1 MAIWA
6 AWSAPLYMSNDL
18 RSISNHSAALLKN
31 SHLIGVNQDP
41 LGVWGLMVAD
51 ARGGQLQAFV
61 KPIEPV
67 RNSCPSFMVVY
78 LNRATLGNRMKVG

>member
-18 RSISNHSAALLKN
+18 RLIGQRSAALLKN
-31 SHLIGVNQDP
+31 EHLIGVNQDP
-41 LGVWGLMVAD
+41 LGVWALMVGEQAD
-51 ARGGQLQAFV
+51 GQLQAFV

-67 RNSCPSFMVVY
+67 RNNCPSFMVVY
-78 LNRATLGNRMKVG
+78 LNRSSLGNRVKV